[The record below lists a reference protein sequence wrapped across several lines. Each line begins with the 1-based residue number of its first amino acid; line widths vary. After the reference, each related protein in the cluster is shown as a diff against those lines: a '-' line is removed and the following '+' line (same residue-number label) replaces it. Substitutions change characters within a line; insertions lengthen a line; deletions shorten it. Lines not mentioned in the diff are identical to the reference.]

1 MLFSSSTLS
10 GIESFAR
17 AYKTA
22 YPFPFVVVDN
32 FLDPDFAEALLTDFP
47 VTTAASKLNEFGKK
61 GPKTVTRNMREISDA
76 YQQLCDFMVSR
87 EFVETVSRITGIEKL
102 ISLPN
107 KAGGAHENRDS
118 SMLAPHLDYNYLGER
133 SPLHRRLNLLLYLN
147 KDWDPA
153 WGGNLQ
159 LHSNPREWENNQIVS
174 RSPDFNRCI
183 IMETSERSWH
193 GFDRVSVPDGVS
205 RKSISIYM
213 FTEDRP
219 ESEIAPRHSTFY
231 VQPPI
236 SERFAEGLTLTEA
249 DAQELSKAMKKRD
262 NWIHFYQ
269 REVLRHSAQAEA
281 QRNRANWLMDVLAEA
296 NAHLQSDNVEAAR
309 KRIDKVLRKR
319 GGDKGDAVH

>member
-1 MLFSSSTLS
+1 MFSSSTLN
-10 GIESFAR
+10 GIESFAT

-22 YPFPFVVVDN
+22 NPFPFVVVDN
-32 FLDPDFAEALLTDFP
+32 FLDPDFAEALLNDFP
-47 VTTAASKLNEFGKK
+47 VSSEANKLNEFGKK
-61 GPKTVTRNMREISDA
+61 GPKTVTRNMREISA
-76 YQQLCDFMVSR
+76 SYEKLCEFMVSK

-107 KAGGAHENRDS
+107 KAGGAHENRNS
-118 SMLAPHLDYNYLGER
+118 SMLAPHLDYNYLGEQ
-133 SPLHRRLNLLLYLN
+133 SPLHRRLNLLVYLN
-147 KDWDPA
+147 KEWDPA

-193 GFDRVSVPDGVS
+193 GFDRVRVPEGVS

-236 SERFAEGLTLTEA
+236 SEKFAEGRTLTEA
-249 DAQELSKAMKKRD
+249 DAMELHAAMRKRD

-269 REVLRHSAQAEA
+269 REVLRHSAKAEA
-281 QRNRANWLMDVLAEA
+281 QRGRASWLMDVLTEA
-296 NAHLQSDNVEAAR
+296 NAHLLSGNVKAAR
-309 KRIDKVLRKR
+309 RRLAKVLRNH
-319 GGDKGDAVH
+319 GGDKGDTSH